1 MSARQ
6 IALAVTLC
14 MRHGITPDRLAELIA
29 ERQARANKPAA
40 PRPSP
45 KQDAIAAALIEAGA
59 AGIAQRAIAL
69 AYCCESIQGAQG
81 QMRALAAKGR
91 AFTAKKPGEL
101 LRWFSTQAF
110 ADAWAA
116 APINEACASSV
127 RAATEPKRGAILE
140 LANSR
145 GGAGITAADVAALLK
160 IAGNAAHAHLNAMQG
175 RTLWRARVR
184 GHLMRYFPSAEL
196 ANAWAAQQG
205 APVQLFKP
213 AQPAKAPPVKL
224 PPPPP
229 APALQ
234 QGDAVIPAGLVI
246 QRVETPRGRFE
257 VAANEITGGFSTS
270 RPGIN
275 PLTGKAWA

>member
-14 MRHGITPDRLAELIA
+14 MQHGITPARLGELIA
-29 ERQARANKPAA
+29 EREARAKKPPA
-40 PRPSP
+40 PRPAP

-59 AGIAQRAIAL
+59 AGMAQRAIAA
-69 AYCCESIQGAQG
+69 AYCCDSTQGAQG
-81 QMRALAAKGR
+81 QMRALSAKGR

-127 RAATEPKRGAILE
+127 RAATEPKRSAILD

-145 GGAGITAADVAALLK
+145 GGAGITAADVVALLK
-160 IAGNAAHAHLNAMQG
+160 IAGNAAHAHLTAMQG

-196 ANAWAAQQG
+196 ASAWTAQQG
-205 APVQLFKP
+205 TPVQLFKP
-213 AQPAKAPPVKL
+213 APHAKDAPVKL
-224 PPPPP
+224 PPPA
-229 APALQ
+229 APALL

-275 PLTGKAWA
+275 PPTGKAWA